1 MQTQMLIEGVSA
13 WIDRVRYLKRVLQN
27 SGMNWGKQGRQ
38 GRLLTLAIFW
48 GITEKLFVLVFACVK
63 APATAIF
70 TPK

>member
-1 MQTQMLIEGVSA
+1 M
-13 WIDRVRYLKRVLQN
+13 YLKEALPQF
-27 SGMNWGKQGRQ
+27 KLLEAEP
-38 GRLLTLAIFW
+38 RLLILAIFL